1 MRSIETTNIPDPGEF
16 QEDEEIPYVMGLEET
31 IVGRAQEI
39 QADRL
44 WTNNIQK
51 FPKHVMQSLKER
63 LEKTLGNTSAN
74 SSSVAL
80 PVPMPAVPVPA
91 QLQSEETEVTADFD
105 ELKRE
110 VEL

>member
-1 MRSIETTNIPDPGEF
+1 
-16 QEDEEIPYVMGLEET
+16 MGLEET
-31 IVGRAQEI
+31 ILGRAQEI

-80 PVPMPAVPVPA
+80 PVPVPVAVPA